1 MERTASLAPA
11 TSRSVLSW
19 RRPYPAA
26 ARPPAPLLRLDAGR
40 LPRRRSR
47 SSAWTPVVYLNVG
60 RRRYSARCSSAESP
74 PAKLRVLVPAES
86 PIGDAPSPARRVAVR
101 SPSRAAHSR
110 SSACSPLP
118 SRLPALLLRRPA
130 ESPAPL
136 PARCRP
142 ARRGELLRRPAP
154 PSGLSSGGSGDGECC
169 GGGSGDGEGC
179 GDGSGLSL
187 SAADLA
193 DAVVAEPRLL
203 AVKADTIARRR
214 SAAPSCLAARR
225 ISVVE
230 REVRAEAEV
239 AMVIANGVVSG
250 CKRERRDDAA
260 RALTLLALRRR
271 RRAHRRRRRQARQR
285 RWRQA
290 RATTADSTA
299 AVGDRLGSGGVRGL
313 GGAGSCGGEGG
324 GAGSD
329 NGEGSGGGRWLER
342 RAADPT
348 MGRAALTE
356 DGSGDGGDKLG
367 SGGVE
372 GLGGTGS
379 CGGEGG
385 GGGSDDGEG
394 CADGSGGGP
403 APWLLRAKV
412 DAITRRIASLRDR
425 SSVAEIQVRAEVA
438 AAMVVANGVVSGGKR
453 RPSHPSLVP
462 STKQKTGIVLFY
474 KPNTQ

>member
-1 MERTASLAPA
+1 MGWVDPIFPVVWMEGWVGWNDSRWEYSLQIRDEVIRQNRPDQSIPLGWRERRHSLQPPPA
-11 TSRSVLSW
+11 RFC
-19 RRPYPAA
+19 RGA
-26 ARPPAPLLRLDAGR
+26 ARTLPPLLRLDAGR
-40 LPRRRSR
+40 LPRRRSH

-193 DAVVAEPRLL
+193 DAVVAEPQLL

-250 CKRERRDDAA
+250 CKRY
-260 RALTLLALRRR
+260 
-271 RRAHRRRRRQARQR
+271 
-285 RWRQA
+285 
-290 RATTADSTA
+290 
-299 AVGDRLGSGGVRGL
+299 
-313 GGAGSCGGEGG
+313 
-324 GAGSD
+324 
-329 NGEGSGGGRWLER
+329 
-342 RAADPT
+342 
-348 MGRAALTE
+348 
-356 DGSGDGGDKLG
+356 
-367 SGGVE
+367 
-372 GLGGTGS
+372 
-379 CGGEGG
+379 
-385 GGGSDDGEG
+385 
-394 CADGSGGGP
+394 
-403 APWLLRAKV
+403 
-412 DAITRRIASLRDR
+412 
-425 SSVAEIQVRAEVA
+425 SSH
-438 AAMVVANGVVSGGKR
+438 S
-453 RPSHPSLVP
+453 SLVP
-462 STKQKTGIVLFY
+462 STKQKNWDRPIQQTKHTGGIVLTP
-474 KPNTQ
+474 KSEMVSSHPTLS

>member
-74 PAKLRVLVPAES
+74 PVKLRMLVPAES

-250 CKRERRDDAA
+250 CKRY
-260 RALTLLALRRR
+260 
-271 RRAHRRRRRQARQR
+271 
-285 RWRQA
+285 
-290 RATTADSTA
+290 
-299 AVGDRLGSGGVRGL
+299 
-313 GGAGSCGGEGG
+313 
-324 GAGSD
+324 
-329 NGEGSGGGRWLER
+329 
-342 RAADPT
+342 
-348 MGRAALTE
+348 
-356 DGSGDGGDKLG
+356 
-367 SGGVE
+367 
-372 GLGGTGS
+372 
-379 CGGEGG
+379 
-385 GGGSDDGEG
+385 
-394 CADGSGGGP
+394 
-403 APWLLRAKV
+403 
-412 DAITRRIASLRDR
+412 
-425 SSVAEIQVRAEVA
+425 SSH
-438 AAMVVANGVVSGGKR
+438 S
-453 RPSHPSLVP
+453 SLVP
-462 STKQKTGIVLFY
+462 STKQKTGIVLFN
-474 KPNTQ
+474 KPNTQVESSQPQNQEWFHPIPPCPRTKHTLGERTRFRLFDPVLFPPVECTTVTVNTNGSTSKRVPACVHVYTTCASRSTISNKSRKCTCAVRG